1 MDVETS
7 LPLLLE
13 GETVGTRWRDVPPD
27 VSGEGTLA
35 GPEPVELC
43 LGRVVSESDWEA
55 FCQAMEK
62 LLRRQW
68 EPAAVA
74 VISDNSD
81 DAQQRRIWLEKV
93 VEPASGREMVQ
104 AWVVTTVYEDIL
116 LSLPAGGTRRCRNG
130 GSRGAEK
137 PVQSDGRRSAP
148 CPACT
153 DDAPRQQ
160 LRKRVLPSNQAGRSH
175 VAHPAC
181 CGLLVME

>member
-1 MDVETS
+1 M
-7 LPLLLE
+7 
-13 GETVGTRWRDVPPD
+13 
-27 VSGEGTLA
+27 A
-35 GPEPVELC
+35 
-43 LGRVVSESDWEA
+43 VV
-55 FCQAMEK
+55 
-62 LLRRQW
+62 
-68 EPAAVA
+68 
-74 VISDNSD
+74 SDNSD

-137 PVQSDGRRSAP
+137 PVQSDGRRLAV
-148 CPACT
+148 CPTCT